1 MHVEPIFIYCIYSI
15 PILYIQYTYI
25 NMLLTER
32 EIRTVRYEGPFPKCD
47 WPKKILQKNFSTF
60 NNGIFG
66 KISIRGDF
74 S

>member
-1 MHVEPIFIYCIYSI
+1 
-15 PILYIQYTYI
+15 
-25 NMLLTER
+25 MLLTER
-32 EIRTVRYEGPFPKCD
+32 EIRTVRLKAHFQNVIGR
-47 WPKKILQKNFSTF
+47 KKILQKNFSTF

>member
-1 MHVEPIFIYCIYSI
+1 
-15 PILYIQYTYI
+15 
-25 NMLLTER
+25 MLLTER